1 MKNTFYTI
9 ILILNCL
16 NSFGQKVVF
25 KGILYEHNSKTNTGK
40 IKTLQN
46 AQIIIPY
53 SVPTTTDNAGKFKT
67 ETDAYKVGQST
78 KITVRKAGYE
88 VVNIKDLDN
97 VIAGN
102 LDDVKIYLAPQNLLY
117 EAQMKYYNL
126 AKKSV
131 ENSYDKK
138 LNTLLVELQK
148 NKKIYQFPPLKKIQL
163 LFYIKYLQ
171 NLNLFQQYFLTNLEH
186 FLLRYLFHYL

>member
-1 MKNTFYTI
+1 MKKTFYII
-9 ILILNCL
+9 ILFLYCL

-25 KGILYEHNSKTNTGK
+25 KGMLYEHNSKTNTGK

-148 NKKIYQFPPLKKIQL
+148 NKKIFFNNKLA
-163 LFYIKYLQ
+163 
-171 NLNLFQQYFLTNLEH
+171 
-186 FLLRYLFHYL
+186 